1 MIFYL
6 WGKIPIIL
14 MFINGYL
21 VYRLFVVSKLTD
33 IFFYKSIQKSKG
45 KVSFLMLYI
54 ILSSALLS
62 FFIPNAVTILILIP
76 ILKTI
81 DSDIISQ
88 TNYNITTPLT
98 LSSIYGANIGG
109 MGSLIG
115 SPANLI
121 LIGAL
126 DLYKVYGRENITF
139 LNWFI
144 WSIPLVC
151 IFIFIAFIIILFNIP
166 NDCRKYNIEIKN
178 NYLTQMNNKQKVGL
192 KLFIFFIFFWIFESI
207 LKKLFPIVNS
217 YNPIFCL
224 FFFAIFLYLLFIKKY
239 SAKKQTLLHFNE
251 ILSGLP
257 KRGILFIGLLL
268 IIITCVRI
276 FKLDKKAADFLSQII
291 IQDINVFLIILF
303 TVISVILLTEFFSNT
318 IVSAAFFPIA
328 YHISIACDINPLIL
342 MIAVSISSTCAFMTP
357 IATPCNALAFGEMK
371 NTSLKKMII
380 SGFILNIAGAF
391 LMAIWLQFVIP
402 IIY

>member
-1 MIFYL
+1 MFFYL

-21 VYRLFVVSKLTD
+21 VYRLFVVTKLTD
-33 IFFYKSIQKSKG
+33 IFFYRSIQKSKG

-178 NYLTQMNNKQKVGL
+178 NYLTQMNNKQKAGL
-192 KLFIFFIFFWIFESI
+192 KLFIFFILFWIFESI
-207 LKKLFPIVNS
+207 VKKLFPILNS
-217 YNPIFCL
+217 YDPILCTL
-224 FFFAIFLYLLFIKKY
+224 FFVIFLYLLFIKKY
-239 SAKKQTLLHFNE
+239 SVKKQSLLQFNE

-268 IIITCVRI
+268 IIITFVRI
-276 FKLDKKAADFLSQII
+276 FKLDQKAADFLSQII
-291 IQDINVFLIILF
+291 TQDINVFLIILF

-318 IVSAAFFPIA
+318 IVSSAFFPVA
-328 YHISIACDINPLIL
+328 YHISIASNINPLIL

-380 SGFILNIAGAF
+380 SGFILNLAGAF